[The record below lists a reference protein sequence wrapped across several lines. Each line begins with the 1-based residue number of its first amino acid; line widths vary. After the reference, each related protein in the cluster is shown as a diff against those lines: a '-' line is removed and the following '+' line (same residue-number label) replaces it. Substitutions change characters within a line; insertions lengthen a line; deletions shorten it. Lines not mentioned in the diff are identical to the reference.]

1 MKDEIDFLPADK
13 RQRFFQSDTI
23 IFDAC
28 ARHTQITQNKK
39 FAISLEYLKKEV
51 SHEVDFLHA

>member
-1 MKDEIDFLPADK
+1 MKDEVDFLPADK

-28 ARHTQITQNKK
+28 GQAYPNYPK
-39 FAISLEYLKKEV
+39 
-51 SHEVDFLHA
+51 